1 MAEEVHDP
9 VVQLPRAIVYS
20 VPIGAIMG
28 LIFLLPITFTLPD
41 TSILLA
47 VASGQPIGVM
57 FELIMGS
64 KGGGFDIVSSI
75 RFACSYPFPDRP
87 FMIVV
92 H

>member
-1 MAEEVHDP
+1 MAEEVHNP

-20 VPIGAIMG
+20 VPIGVIVG

-41 TSILLA
+41 TSVLLA

-64 KGGGFDIVSSI
+64 RGGGFGMVSTS
-75 RFACSYPFPDRP
+75 RNALYFSTNESF
-87 FMIVV
+87 
-92 H
+92 

>member
-1 MAEEVHDP
+1 MAEEVHNP

-20 VPIGAIMG
+20 VPIGVVVG

-41 TSILLA
+41 TSVLLA

-64 KGGGFDIVSSI
+64 KGGGFGMVSTPRNASI
-75 RFACSYPFPDRP
+75 LEY
-87 FMIVV
+87 
-92 H
+92 